1 MPKQEFQLHWDIE
14 TNEKALGYELQI
26 ELQINTKPST
36 SRSQLKFDKVQ
47 PTELPSAKDYRRS
60 KSKYI

>member
-26 ELQINTKPST
+26 ELQINTKPRPLDLSLNST
-36 SRSQLKFDKVQ
+36 KSNQLSYHERVIL
-47 PTELPSAKDYRRS
+47 EN
-60 KSKYI
+60 